1 MKDIFPSD
9 FAILFSVKYK
19 KNLIKIDKICSILK

>member
-9 FAILFSVKYK
+9 FAILFSVKDK
-19 KNLIKIDKICSILK
+19 ENLIKIDKICSILK